1 MINTMN
7 KILFLSTIIFLFS
20 CSKSP
25 NNSTPPTKSNGLLP
39 LSVGNFWQYIK
50 TSYDST
56 GAVIGTSEDEI
67 DIIAQVTIS
76 GVTYYQQNQASI
88 TNINSASFFI
98 NLDSNTL
105 EKIDSATQ
113 YTFFKRVTVD
123 STSVDIWTDTVTSRC
138 KGHNYL
144 YGFTDSTD
152 INGYVCLRNVVY
164 VLDCTG
170 FIFEKWVYYLKP
182 GVGFVRIQHYVL
194 QSNGTFY
201 LQFQDDLSTHH
212 TN

>member
-1 MINTMN
+1 MN
-7 KILFLSTIIFLFS
+7 RILFLSVIIFLFS
-20 CSKSP
+20 CSKSN
-25 NNSTPPTKSNGLLP
+25 NNSTPPTKSDGLLP

-56 GAVIGTSEDEI
+56 GAVTGTSTDEI
-67 DIIAQVTIS
+67 DITGQITVS
-76 GVTYYQQNQASI
+76 GVTYYQQYQTSI
-88 TNINSASFFI
+88 TNINSGSFFI

-113 YTFFKRVTVD
+113 YTFFKRVTAD
-123 STSVDIWTDTVTSRC
+123 SSSVDTWADTVTSRC

-152 INGYVCLRNVVY
+152 INGYVSLRNVVY

-170 FIFEKWVYYLKP
+170 FNFEKWVYYLKP
-182 GVGFVRIQHYVL
+182 GVGFVRILHYVL
-194 QSNGTFY
+194 QTNGTFY
-201 LQFQDDLSTHH
+201 LQFQEDLSTHH

>member
-1 MINTMN
+1 MN
-7 KILFLSTIIFLFS
+7 RILFLSVIIFLFS
-20 CSKSP
+20 CSKSN
-25 NNSTPPTKSNGLLP
+25 NNSTPPTKSDGLLP

-56 GAVIGTSEDEI
+56 GAVTGTSTDEI
-67 DIIAQVTIS
+67 DITGQITVS
-76 GVTYYQQNQASI
+76 GVTYYQQRQTSI

-98 NLDSNTL
+98 NLDSNTV
-105 EKIDSATQ
+105 EKIDSAVQ
-113 YTFFKRVTVD
+113 YTFFKRVTID

-152 INGYVCLRNVVY
+152 INGYVSLRNVVY

-170 FIFEKWVYYLKP
+170 FNFEKWVYYLKP
-182 GVGFVRIQHYVL
+182 GVGFVRILHYVL
-194 QSNGTFY
+194 QTNGTFY
-201 LQFQDDLSTHH
+201 LQFQEDLSTHH